1 MAKKI
6 QEMDVR
12 AVGKLG
18 RGDPLTGAFLS
29 SSIREKGATVNE
41 KECPDHF
48 TVVLTNADVN
58 VLTRHTKRK
67 PR

>member
-1 MAKKI
+1 
-6 QEMDVR
+6 MDIK

-18 RGDPLTGAFLS
+18 RGWGPLTGAFLP

-41 KECPDHF
+41 KECPDHL
-48 TVVLTNADVN
+48 TGVLTNADVN